1 MFSIISDRRAS
12 HQNETSSVRL
22 QRSTPDLLGSL
33 HSLGHV
39 HVHGEIISHK
49 TPTHIINFMFRK
61 QNYNMHQHF
70 YQLKGTLNMI
80 MHHYSQLCQ
89 NNILF
94 VVRSLPTFAIS

>member
-1 MFSIISDRRAS
+1 MFLILTDRRAS

-49 TPTHIINFMFRK
+49 TPTPIINFVGRK
-61 QNYNMHQHF
+61 QNYNLHQHF
-70 YQLKGTLNMI
+70 YQLKRTLPMLMLHCDQLFLNAIFFVGTL
-80 MHHYSQLCQ
+80 Q
-89 NNILF
+89 
-94 VVRSLPTFAIS
+94 

>member
-1 MFSIISDRRAS
+1 MFLILTDRRAS

-39 HVHGEIISHK
+39 HVHGENILHK
-49 TPTHIINFMFRK
+49 TPTQNINFLFRK

-70 YQLKGTLNMI
+70 Y
-80 MHHYSQLCQ
+80 
-89 NNILF
+89 
-94 VVRSLPTFAIS
+94 